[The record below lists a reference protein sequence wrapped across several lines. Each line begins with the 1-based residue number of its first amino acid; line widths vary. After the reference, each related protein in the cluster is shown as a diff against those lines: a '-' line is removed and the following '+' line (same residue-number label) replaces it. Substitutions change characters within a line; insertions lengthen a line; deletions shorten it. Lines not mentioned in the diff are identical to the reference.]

1 MAKFMQV
8 TDFPF
13 EELLE
18 AYFDCREHKRNS
30 FGALEFEV
38 DYEQNLLN
46 LYRDLKSGKWMP
58 GKSSCFIVKK
68 PVVREIFAAPFRD
81 RIVHHFLINRLNPY
95 FEKYFILDSFACRK
109 EKGIFA
115 AVERLEKFIRSA
127 SCGGTKECFVLKV
140 DIKGF
145 FMSINREI
153 LCDKLEKF
161 IDEKIC
167 ASEQGVESNFLKSL
181 VRKIVLS
188 DPTKNCIR
196 RSPLSFW
203 EQLPSDK
210 SLFTCKKGCGLPIG
224 NLTSR
229 VFANFYLSEFDHFI
243 KHTLRI
249 KKYVRYV
256 DDCVIVHEDI
266 KYLKMLVPELRKFL
280 NENLHLTLHPKKI
293 YLQKASHGVEFL
305 GAFIKP
311 SHTVIG
317 RRTKGNFVKKLQLY
331 EKMAE
336 EHKPT
341 KEEKKAIL
349 SSVNSY
355 LGIMRHYKSKNFRV
369 RQILRY
375 FKKRLKNHFSF
386 KAEGLKIEKKK

>member
-1 MAKFMQV
+1 MQV

-13 EELLE
+13 EELLV

-46 LYRDLKSGKWMP
+46 LYEDLKSGKWLP

-68 PVVREIFAAPFRD
+68 PVIREIFAAPFRD
-81 RIVHHFLINRLNPY
+81 RIVHHLLINRLSSY
-95 FEKYFILDSFACRK
+95 FEKYFIRDSFACRK

-115 AVERLEKFIRSA
+115 AVSRLERFIRSE
-127 SCGGTKECFVLKV
+127 SENGKKECFVLKV

-145 FMSINREI
+145 FMSINRAL
-153 LCDKLEKF
+153 LCEKLEKF
-161 IDEKIC
+161 IDCKIL
-167 ASEQGVESNFLKSL
+167 SDNDDKIILDKEFIKSL
-181 VRKIVLS
+181 VRKIVLA

-203 EQLPSDK
+203 DSLPSDK

-224 NLTSR
+224 NLTSQ

-256 DDCVIVHEDI
+256 DDCVIVHEEKD
-266 KYLKMLVPELRKFL
+266 YLKMLVPELRKFL
-280 NENLHLTLHPKKI
+280 SEKLYLTLHPKKI

-317 RRTKGNFVKKLQLY
+317 RRTKGNFVKKLQVY

-336 EHKPT
+336 DHKPT
-341 KEEKKAIL
+341 KEEKDAIL
-349 SSVNSY
+349 SSVNSA
-355 LGIMRHYKSKNFRV
+355 LQKQEIPRKGNFALFQKKTQKSFFIQNGR
-369 RQILRY
+369 
-375 FKKRLKNHFSF
+375 
-386 KAEGLKIEKKK
+386 A